1 MTEKYTFREDSNP
14 NRALIIEKV
23 VIPSEPEDRNT
34 YPVLKVSK
42 TDGSVQIAEYG
53 YNSAVTDGI
62 DGAEVFRD
70 MMYHNFGYI
79 RGAIEDFTEYLQEFE
94 DTYAIWQETET
105 GYLVCY
111 TTAFLGSKF
120 GLYHPEMDDLKAF
133 YRGDV
138 WYVTIIYTRDTTI
151 VQSSSTAYGT
161 LDKVTSKYIGYLTS

>member
-14 NRALIIEKV
+14 NKALIIEKV
-23 VIPSEPEDRNT
+23 AIPSEPEDRNA

-70 MMYHNFGYI
+70 MMERRSGSFPD
-79 RGAIEDFTEYLQEFE
+79 AFVDFLYYLREFE
-94 DTYAIWQETET
+94 GTYSIWQETQN

-111 TTAFLGSKF
+111 TTALLGSKF
-120 GLYHPEMDDLKAF
+120 GLYHPEMDDLGAF

-138 WYVTIIYTRDTTI
+138 WYVTVSNRRTFIEYGEL
-151 VQSSSTAYGT
+151 SSVVSRR
-161 LDKVTSKYIGYLTS
+161 IRHLTS

>member
-23 VIPSEPEDRNT
+23 AIPSEPEDRNA

-42 TDGSVQIAEYG
+42 ADGSVQIAEYG

-70 MMYHNFGYI
+70 MMYHNSGYI
-79 RGAIEDFTEYLQEFE
+79 RGAIETFTEYLREFE
-94 DTYAIWQETET
+94 GTYSIWQETET

-111 TTAFLGSKF
+111 TTNCLTDEF
-120 GLYHPEMDDLKAF
+120 GMENPEMDDLKAF

-138 WYVTIIYTRDTTI
+138 WYVTISHGRTFIE
-151 VQSSSTAYGT
+151 YGP
-161 LDKVTSKYIGYLTS
+161 LGAVVSKYIWHLTT